1 MTNAVRLPGSGG
13 RLATAAAAA
22 GLVIA
27 LVVPPSAAQA
37 ADVVSQ
43 ATGRLV
49 TTSLLSSDVLDEV
62 LALRGAIAINP
73 DASGDVVVD
82 QPLDA
87 AALAELLVLQA
98 GSTDL
103 FGDNGIIQLGA
114 VGQYAQANDDG
125 SSSAFSGAV
134 SAAPSLVGV
143 GTVTPSDVGAPA
155 AGDTTQI
162 SLGSATDLAALNIGI
177 GALAA
182 SAQQTTDGTQTG
194 QYVLADVDV
203 TLDGTLVGGVVST
216 LRPALDVLIAAAGV
230 AGLTLTNPFADD
242 TVTVSL
248 DDLLAIAGVAS
259 VNDLPPGTDLIS
271 YIPAAVAAQITTST
285 NAILDAVQ
293 DRVDELGV
301 LGVVLNAALG
311 VARGVVDPLLDGLA
325 TNLVAPLATALTA
338 LVQLQVNVQ
347 STGADGSFTETALRV
362 GVGPAGSL
370 ASVDLASASVGP
382 NAGELAVPVA
392 GAESLGIAGGLAG
405 LAVLGALGV
414 TLVRRNRFATRPVV
428 RD

>member
-155 AGDTTQI
+155 AGDTAQI

-414 TLVRRNRFATRPVV
+414 TLVRRNRVATRPVV